1 MCEVRFEKL
10 RARLADLNTRNAR
23 LEDENRVLKCQYE
36 EALEVANAVRDT
48 HDENLRLQA
57 TVNRITAERDELQQ
71 RLDIALRRFEG
82 ERQESP
88 APPLLHER
96 LFELKADLQR
106 EKENLQAE
114 ARGIRDSLEH
124 ERQERE
130 RAQVDRAEAEAALK
144 RLLDTAQIRFGTV
157 FTTAEQLRLF
167 LTSPDTVKVTEGE
180 TNEQQLDVVR
190 REGERAVEKLQ
201 RRLKAEKKGR
211 KREVAEIV
219 DGHNRQ
225 KAKLEQAVT
234 DLEAQVEEAHRA
246 VRESDFHHRQEL
258 VASDGRIRELE
269 GAVEALR
276 NQNAHLQ
283 SVNEKLGE
291 VSRRVPM
298 QMENT
303 RTDTRVIASMK
314 KQSEKELKIREKE
327 NHRLLAQLKKLE
339 ARVVET
345 AEELQ
350 KTVGEK
356 EKLEIELDE
365 LNESLENAL
374 AQQKAEKVACQQKET
389 ALSDIEARA
398 SSMKQVN
405 ELLKQ
410 NIERQKEEL
419 GTMYGERERLIGLV
433 QNAMNVIISMEA
445 VVEKLTSENKRLKAH
460 VEELKAIPAPEPVR
474 ETVVEQIPYTSW
486 FAPEFPGDLRSVV
499 ADICQNN
506 VTPTALKLKHVLS
519 AVGKFYNDV
528 VSEKDKQI
536 SEKQEYLD
544 TFCDRLDSFLVSLG
558 TVIGKGELK
567 ATQILSDKSASSV
580 ILDTISQMK
589 TETQEVA
596 KAARST
602 TEQLSQIFK
611 AIGVTNFNDCLT
623 EIRARTEGVKRI
635 EKLAK
640 TQKQKARKLK
650 KKEKQL
656 RSQLQERELALKA
669 VIDGQKSTISE
680 LEKANRAAESTILE
694 HQMEIT
700 DLQGRAQTMS
710 LNLQKEPVQTHQE
723 DFEPERRQLL
733 QSIEELRQKLQ
744 DSTKKNEK
752 QEREVCEWKSVAASL
767 KQEKKRRDA
776 QLQDL
781 EAQTEKMRETYQA
794 RMATEKQ
801 ALKSQYE
808 QLIEKLRQKN
818 SELRALSAQS
828 GEAAEACESKNREL
842 VKRLN
847 SCDKENE
854 RIRQRAVLQDEEIG
868 RERQLLSTK
877 SRALAIQA
885 EMKCQSLVE
894 EMKLKHEEEKTQIC
908 SYVISQFKELFDGR
922 QCLNVPCMKQIVEK
936 ASSEYH
942 RLLMSDQ
949 SIRRLLCISVPE
961 STEDA
966 VARLVLSAHSGK
978 GVQ

>member
-36 EALEVANAVRDT
+36 EALEVANAVRDK

-57 TVNRITAERDELQQ
+57 AVNRITAERDELQQ

-82 ERQESP
+82 ERQEAP
-88 APPLLHER
+88 APPLFHER

-114 ARGIRDSLEH
+114 ARRIRDSLEH
-124 ERQERE
+124 ECQERE
-130 RAQVDRAEAEAALK
+130 RAQLGRAEAEAVVK
-144 RLLDTAQIRFGTV
+144 RLLDAAQIRFGTV

-167 LTSPDTVKVTEGE
+167 LTSPDTVKVTECE
-180 TNEQQLDVVR
+180 TNERQLDVVR

-234 DLEAQVEEAHRA
+234 DLEVQVEEAHRA

-303 RTDTRVIASMK
+303 RPDERVIASIK

-339 ARVVET
+339 ARVLET

-356 EKLEIELDE
+356 EKLEIERDE
-365 LNESLENAL
+365 LNECLENAL

-389 ALSDIEARA
+389 ALSDMEAKA

-405 ELLKQ
+405 GVLKE

-433 QNAMNVIISMEA
+433 QNAMNVITSMDT
-445 VVEKLTSENKRLKAH
+445 VVEKLTMENKRLKAH
-460 VEELKAIPAPEPVR
+460 VEELKAMPVPEPVR

-528 VSEKDKQI
+528 VTDKNKQI
-536 SEKQEYLD
+536 SEKQECLD

-558 TVIGKGELK
+558 TLIGKGELK

-580 ILDTISQMK
+580 ILDAISEMK
-589 TETQEVA
+589 TETQELA
-596 KAARST
+596 KTARST
-602 TEQLSQIFK
+602 SEQLSQIFK

-640 TQKQKARKLK
+640 TQKQKAKKLK

-700 DLQGRAQTMS
+700 ELQGRAQTMS
-710 LNLQKEPVQTHQE
+710 LNLQKEPVVQE

-733 QSIEELRQKLQ
+733 QSIEELRQKLH

-781 EAQTEKMRETYQA
+781 ESQTEKMRETYQA
-794 RMATEKQ
+794 RMASEKQ
-801 ALKSQYE
+801 ELKSQYE

-885 EMKCQSLVE
+885 EMRCQSLIE

-908 SYVISQFKELFDGR
+908 GYVISQFKELFDGR

-978 GVQ
+978 FVQ